1 MLREKKIQS
10 QLNKTS
16 QERFMITVI
25 TAPQM
30 RLCLRV
36 ILYPPHTHS
45 LCLIYFPELLH
56 LGHGDRA
63 ALTEG
68 D

>member
-1 MLREKKIQS
+1 MFARHTI
-10 QLNKTS
+10 
-16 QERFMITVI
+16 
-25 TAPQM
+25 
-30 RLCLRV
+30 
-36 ILYPPHTHS
+36 PPKHTLS
-45 LCLIYFPELLH
+45 LSLIYFPELLH